1 MAERSPRQHFLEIT
15 FEIIMHDN
23 AQDEYVQAMVQGI
36 YDFVADDRKWKKLSE
51 EEREESEQLLKVV
64 NDQMAKVVESKE
76 AVPHPETGEAMS
88 ITDTHAT
95 QTYRGGLI
103 NALFRLRTKAE
114 KAAKEG

>member
-1 MAERSPRQHFLEIT
+1 ML
-15 FEIIMHDN
+15 
-23 AQDEYVQAMVQGI
+23 QGI
-36 YDFVADDRKWKKLSE
+36 YDFVADDRKWKNLSE
-51 EEREESEQLLKVV
+51 AEREESEQLLKVV

-114 KAAKEG
+114 KAEKEE